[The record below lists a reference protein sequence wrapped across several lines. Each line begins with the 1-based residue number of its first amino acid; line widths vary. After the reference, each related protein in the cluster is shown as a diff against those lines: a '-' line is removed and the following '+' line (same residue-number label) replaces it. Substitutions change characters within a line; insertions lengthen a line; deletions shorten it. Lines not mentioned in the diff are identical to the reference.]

1 MPACQCVLWA
11 FFRACNACSFQSI
24 FLYGSFFGSMNALS
38 YILTAGFFARSA
50 TGGQKQQMGGAFSCL
65 PKQAGRFVSA
75 ENSESFGK
83 RYETIYINSELKK
96 TKKAHSR
103 TFLIEGM
110 CGCTFCILSDVR
122 MMQNNVR
129 DSFRSY
135 FLRTFYA

>member
-1 MPACQCVLWA
+1 
-11 FFRACNACSFQSI
+11 
-24 FLYGSFFGSMNALS
+24 
-38 YILTAGFFARSA
+38 
-50 TGGQKQQMGGAFSCL
+50 MGGAFSCL

-135 FLRTFYA
+135 FFRTFYA

>member
-1 MPACQCVLWA
+1 
-11 FFRACNACSFQSI
+11 
-24 FLYGSFFGSMNALS
+24 
-38 YILTAGFFARSA
+38 
-50 TGGQKQQMGGAFSCL
+50 MGGALSCL

-110 CGCTFCILSDVR
+110 FGCTFCILSDVR